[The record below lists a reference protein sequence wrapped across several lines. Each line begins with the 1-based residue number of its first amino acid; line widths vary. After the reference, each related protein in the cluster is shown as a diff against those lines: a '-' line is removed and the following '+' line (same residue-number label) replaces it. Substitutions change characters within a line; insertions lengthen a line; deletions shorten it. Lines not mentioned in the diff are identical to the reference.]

1 MTYREAIRR
10 RFSVRHYIS
19 RPVPAEI
26 LHAVEKS
33 GETSIPLDK
42 NINVRFHLIREGK
55 LVAARMR
62 FQTGRR
68 WLFGSAPHFII
79 ATSEEKPHFML
90 DTGFRMEQVILF
102 ATMQGLGTC
111 WIGGL
116 FSERRLGTFL
126 GLSKNERVIALSP
139 LGYPDSSFYGRTING
154 IMHMGGPD
162 TRRRKPLEQIVS
174 GAKFGSPLITKD
186 DELLEILEC
195 TRLAPSWANSQPWRF
210 LVGKNE
216 IIALAEIRATSM
228 RDGKHY
234 YRLDLGIAMSHF
246 FLAAEEL
253 GWKGK
258 WHITGFDPAHVA
270 GQHAVPP
277 GYEVLGLYKK

>member
-1 MTYREAIRR
+1 VNFSEAIRR
-10 RFSVRHYIS
+10 RFSVRHYQPS
-19 RPVPAEI
+19 PVPEAT
-26 LHAVEKS
+26 LKAVEKS
-33 GETSIPLDK
+33 GRTSIPLDDG
-42 NINVRFHLIREGK
+42 IRVRFHLIREGK
-55 LVAARMR
+55 PVAEQMT
-62 FQTGRR
+62 FQTGRK

-126 GLSKNERVIALSP
+126 RLSKNERVIALTP
-139 LGYPDSSFYGRTING
+139 LGYSDTSFYGRTING
-154 IMHMGGPD
+154 IMHLGGPD

-174 GAKFGSPLITKD
+174 GTKFGSPLITKD

-195 TRLAPSWANSQPWRF
+195 TRLAPSWTNSQPWRF
-210 LVGKNE
+210 LVDGRE
-216 IIALAEIRATSM
+216 IIALAQVRATGM

-246 FLAAEEL
+246 FLAAKEM
-253 GWKGK
+253 GWSGS
-258 WHITGFDPAHVA
+258 WQVTGFDPAQMA
-270 GQHAVPP
+270 KAHAIPE
-277 GYEVLGLYKK
+277 GYEVLGIYGR